1 MLACT
6 TVQVAL
12 WGEELGTEASRV
24 LPAPGGLLATGCCSA
39 SKLLNGVHI
48 LSTVLRAPKSGPNL
62 LEKVFEV
69 SPYGVEC
76 CSREG
81 GYSSCNSGSTSGFAA
96 GVGVIVLNEF

>member
-1 MLACT
+1 MCI
-6 TVQVAL
+6 AL

-24 LPAPGGLLATGCCSA
+24 LPAPGGLLAIGCCSA
-39 SKLLNGVHI
+39 PKLPNGAHV

-62 LEKVFEV
+62 LEKVLEV